1 MTEETPRRLIVEITA
16 SQDPEIGRWVWALED
31 TRRETLRSLKGLDQL
46 VLDWTPPRGGNSIAT
61 LLYHI
66 AAIELDWLYAEVLQ
80 APEPWP
86 ASVTA
91 LFPENV
97 RDDQSQLSE
106 IRGEPLAD
114 LVCRLDV
121 VRSSLLEAFRDMTLQ
136 EFRRAR
142 SLPDYDVTPEWV
154 LHHLMQH
161 EAEHRGHIQLQRTW
175 AVQALGA
182 SEEGRSKVWP

>member
-1 MTEETPRRLIVEITA
+1 MTEETPMRLIVDIAATN
-16 SQDPEIGRWVWALED
+16 DPEIGRWIWALED
-31 TRRETLRSLKGLDQL
+31 TRRETLLSLKGLDQL
-46 VLDWTPPRGGNSIAT
+46 VLDWTPPQGGNSIAS

-91 LFPENV
+91 LFSEEV
-97 RDDQSQLSE
+97 RDVQGRLSE

-114 LVCRLDV
+114 HVHRLDV

-154 LHHLMQH
+154 LHHLIQH

-175 AVQALGA
+175 AEQAVGA
-182 SEEGRSKVWP
+182 AERGTDS